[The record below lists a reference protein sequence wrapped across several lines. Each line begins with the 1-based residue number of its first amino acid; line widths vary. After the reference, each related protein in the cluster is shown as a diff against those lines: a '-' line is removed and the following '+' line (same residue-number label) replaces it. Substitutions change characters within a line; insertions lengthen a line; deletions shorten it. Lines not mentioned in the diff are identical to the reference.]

1 MGGFVRLEQEEQ
13 EPAPRLSRGSREAQ
27 PDRRARKYAFSS
39 SFSLHGRMEE
49 IRGRGCSSEEEEEVE
64 ERGEEEERRGGRLK
78 ERKKNQKEGG
88 KQRRGDEEW
97 KGRGSRRERRNEKGE
112 YGE

>member
-39 SFSLHGRMEE
+39 SFSLHGRTEE
-49 IRGRGCSSEEEEEVE
+49 IRGRRLFFGGGRGSGRERGGRRKKRRKVKREEEEP
-64 ERGEEEERRGGRLK
+64 ERRGEAEK
-78 ERKKNQKEGG
+78 
-88 KQRRGDEEW
+88 RR
-97 KGRGSRRERRNEKGE
+97 
-112 YGE
+112 

>member
-39 SFSLHGRMEE
+39 SFSLHGRTEE
-49 IRGRGCSSEEEEEVE
+49 IRGRRLFLRRRKRKWKREGRKKKEEEE
-64 ERGEEEERRGGRLK
+64 G
-78 ERKKNQKEGG
+78 
-88 KQRRGDEEW
+88 
-97 KGRGSRRERRNEKGE
+97 
-112 YGE
+112 